1 MDENKKLKWNYNN
14 LSDSSDIPEVSTVGG
29 IGFIVVIISGANGE
43 AKLVSVSLSG
53 ADTVVVVVCEQTV
66 ETPVC
71 KLTAKKLLGSVI
83 VPTTVQESELES

>member
-1 MDENKKLKWNYNN
+1 MV
-14 LSDSSDIPEVSTVGG
+14 EVVVVDT
-29 IGFIVVIISGANGE
+29 IVV
-43 AKLVSVSLSG
+43 VV
-53 ADTVVVVVCEQTV
+53 VVVVVCAQTV